1 MAVGSFS
8 AGLSGLNANGQ
19 YLSVIGNNLANI
31 NTIGFKSSSV
41 TFMDLVSQTVGG
53 PSANPMQVGLGVGT
67 GSISPVFSQGAIENT
82 REATNVAI
90 QGNGLFVVRS
100 PDGGDSYTRAGAFSL
115 NSDGVL
121 TTPDGYRVLGY
132 TEIDPVTGDIVT
144 TAQPAEIIVPPGILR
159 APQATSIFRTIS
171 NLDVNAEVGDEFNTP
186 VQIYDSVGA
195 SHVITVTY
203 TRTATG
209 WDYEITVPGDEVV
222 QAPPSTTP
230 YVLAAGAVAFDG
242 DGQIVS
248 VTATAPATGGGNLGG
263 APPVPIEDISFT
275 TPAWANGATA
285 SDIVWDLV
293 DPNNVV
299 SLTGFASPSATSSK
313 SQNGSAAGM
322 VESISINA
330 QGEIIATFGAGKTVA
345 VGQLALA
352 TFNNPK
358 GLLKLGSSRY
368 GESQAAGIPN
378 VGVAGTGGRGTLI
391 GSALEQSNVDIAQE
405 FTQMILAQRGY
416 QANSKT
422 ITVSDELL
430 VETLNLKR

>member
-31 NTIGFKSSSV
+31 NTIGFKSSAV

-67 GSISPVFSQGAIENT
+67 GSIAPVFSQGAIENT

-90 QGNGLFVVRS
+90 QGNGFFVVR
-100 PDGGDSYTRAGAFSL
+100 GVQGLSYTRAGNFSL
-115 NSDGVL
+115 NSDGALV
-121 TTPDGYRVLGY
+121 TPDGLKVQGY
-132 TEIDPVTGDIVT
+132 TEVDPVTGRIVT
-144 TAQPAEIIVPPGILR
+144 TNEPTDLVVPPGVLR
-159 APQATSIFRTIS
+159 EPVATSVFRTLS
-171 NLDVNAEVGDEFNTP
+171 NLDVNALVGDTFNTP
-186 VQIYDSVGA
+186 VQIYDSMGA
-195 SHVITVTY
+195 SHVMTVAY

-209 WDYEITVPGDEVV
+209 WNFQITVPGDEV
-222 QAPPSTTP
+222 TP
-230 YVLAAGAVAFDG
+230 ASLTPTVLASGTLAFDG
-242 DGQIVS
+242 QGQIVRI
-248 VTATAPATGGGNLGG
+248 TPTAPATGGGNLPGT
-263 APPVPIEDISFT
+263 PITDINFT
-275 TPAWANGATA
+275 TPTWANGATA
-285 SDIVWDLV
+285 STITWDVV
-293 DPNNVV
+293 DQNAVV
-299 SLTGFASPSATSSK
+299 SLTGFASPSATASK
-313 SQNGSAAGM
+313 SQNGAAAGM
-322 VESISINA
+322 IDSISINPD
-330 QGEIIATFGAGKTVA
+330 GSILATFGAGRTVA
-345 VGQLALA
+345 IGQLALA
-352 TFNNPK
+352 NFNNPK
-358 GLLKLGSSRY
+358 GMVKLGSNRY

-430 VETLNLKR
+430 VDTLNLKR

>member
-90 QGNGLFVVRS
+90 QGNGLFVVRG
-100 PDGGDSYTRAGAFSL
+100 PDGGVSYTRAGAFSL
-115 NSDGVL
+115 NSDGALV
-121 TTPDGYRVLGY
+121 TPDGFKVLGY
-132 TEIDPVTGDIVT
+132 NEVDPTTGNIVT
-144 TAQPAEIIVPPGILR
+144 TNEPTEIIVPPGILR
-159 APQATSIFRTIS
+159 APLATGMIRTIS
-171 NLDVNAEVGDEFNTP
+171 NLDVNAEVGDTFNTP

-195 SHVITVTY
+195 SHVVTIGY

-209 WDYEITVPGDEVV
+209 WDYEVTVPGDEVV
-222 QAPPSTTP
+222 QAPPSTLP
-230 YVLAAGAVAFDG
+230 FVLAAGSVAFDG
-242 DGQIVS
+242 MGEVVS
-248 VTATAPATGGGNLGG
+248 VTPTAPSTGGGNLGG
-263 APPVPIEDISFT
+263 TPPVPITDVSFT
-275 TPAWANGATA
+275 TPAWTTGADA
-285 SDIVWDLV
+285 STIVWDLV
-293 DPNNVV
+293 DANDVV
-299 SLTGFASPSATSSK
+299 SLTGFASPSATASK

-330 QGEIIATFGAGKTVA
+330 EGEIIATFGAGKTVA

-430 VETLNLKR
+430 VDTLNLKR

>member
-67 GSISPVFSQGAIENT
+67 GSISPIFSQGAIENT

-90 QGNGLFVVRS
+90 QGNGMFVVR
-100 PDGGDSYTRAGAFSL
+100 GDNGVSYTRAGAFSL
-115 NSDGVL
+115 NSEGVL
-121 TTPDGYRVLGY
+121 VTPDGFRVQGY
-132 TEIDPVTGDIVT
+132 TEVDPATGEIVT
-144 TAQPAEIIVPPGILR
+144 TSQPTDIVVPPGILR
-159 APQATSIFRTIS
+159 APLATGMFRTIT
-171 NLDVNAEVGDEFNTP
+171 NLDVNAEVGDTFNTP

-195 SHVITVTY
+195 SHVITLEY

-209 WDYEITVPGDEVV
+209 WTFEATVPGDEVV
-222 QAPPSTTP
+222 PASLTP
-230 YVLAAGAVAFDG
+230 VVLAAGSLAFDG
-242 DGQIVS
+242 DGDILS
-248 VTATAPATGGGNLGG
+248 ITPTAPATGGGSLPGT
-263 APPVPIEDISFT
+263 PIADLSFT
-275 TPAWANGATA
+275 TPAWASGASA
-285 SDIVWDLV
+285 SDLVWDLV
-293 DPNNVV
+293 DQNDVV
-299 SLTGFASPSATSSK
+299 SLTGFASPSATASK

-322 VESISINA
+322 IESISIDA
-330 QGEIIATFGAGKTVA
+330 EGSIIATFGAGKTVS

-352 TFNNPK
+352 SFNNPK